1 MDGLDELLKF
11 PSGAMYGGG
20 YQDDFYVFMQDL
32 DEPPVQLHAEPV
44 ILTAKKPRK
53 DRIPA
58 ITEFYGQAALANSDI
73 IAINGPGACKILS
86 NPKSV
91 SKEINP
97 FIFLLTS
104 PQRYDDINEIIT
116 KQIAFICL
124 FHHLFF
130 FAKRAKFPSFPTFI
144 DGFPDKFAALQGQLG
159 KEKDTK
165 KEVFGVPIADLTTF
179 WESLKG
185 EIGSTSKETIANMLE
200 LLSKTPKEIYDYFLT
215 NDVTQPGTNG
225 PSTKNIVPHVPPVP
239 PVPPAPLALRKTPS
253 ELKQKLREAKPDI
266 PGADPFAKRGL
277 NEDTAAGFNTMTF
290 PKVSSNTK
298 SRPAAAKPASPDISG
313 ADLND
318 EIIQPRPSIAPSKTE
333 QVEQA
338 KARAVARGVALEK
351 DLVAEEAPTTSA
363 VPTEKAEELTP
374 EQIEEARK
382 KVKNLDKKKGPEG
395 NLYSK
400 RRSAL
405 RAGNTSATHALKPRT
420 LAEKKEI
427 KEIQKLT
434 EAVNEIPEG
443 NETQEKSNNERS
455 VSTKNSMNST
465 KAQAAR

>member
-32 DEPPVQLHAEPV
+32 DEPQVQLHAEPV

-104 PQRYDDINEIIT
+104 PQRYDDINEIVT

-165 KEVFGVPIADLTTF
+165 KEVFGVPIAELTTF

-200 LLSKTPKEIYDYFLT
+200 LLSKTPKEIYDYFLS
-215 NDVTQPGTNG
+215 NDVIQPATNG
-225 PSTKNIVPHVPPVP
+225 PSTKNIIPHVPPVP

-277 NEDTAAGFNTMTF
+277 NEETVAGFDALTLPSGHQNPAKAKALAEEQRREEEKQKALNEAKATLPPVPT
-290 PKVSSNTK
+290 VSSRNST
-298 SRPAAAKPASPDISG
+298 RPRRAAAVQSNESRR
-313 ADLND
+313 DLGQGTGFKKNKKNFKKMNTIEETAKD
-318 EIIQPRPSIAPSKTE
+318 ENGNKN
-333 QVEQA
+333 
-338 KARAVARGVALEK
+338 
-351 DLVAEEAPTTSA
+351 SA
-363 VPTEKAEELTP
+363 VT
-374 EQIEEARK
+374 
-382 KVKNLDKKKGPEG
+382 VVG
-395 NLYSK
+395 
-400 RRSAL
+400 
-405 RAGNTSATHALKPRT
+405 
-420 LAEKKEI
+420 
-427 KEIQKLT
+427 
-434 EAVNEIPEG
+434 
-443 NETQEKSNNERS
+443 
-455 VSTKNSMNST
+455 
-465 KAQAAR
+465 

>member
-200 LLSKTPKEIYDYFLT
+200 LLSKTPKEIYDYFLS
-215 NDVTQPGTNG
+215 NDVIQPATNG
-225 PSTKNIVPHVPPVP
+225 PSTKNLIPHVPPVP

-277 NEDTAAGFNTMTF
+277 NEETVAGFDTLTLPSGHQNPAKAKALAEEQRREEEKQKKLNENIATLPPIPTISPRTGLPRRAAGMKSNDSRRGQGPGIGYKKNKKNFKKMNTIEETA
-290 PKVSSNTK
+290 KDENSNK
-298 SRPAAAKPASPDISG
+298 
-313 ADLND
+313 N
-318 EIIQPRPSIAPSKTE
+318 
-333 QVEQA
+333 
-338 KARAVARGVALEK
+338 
-351 DLVAEEAPTTSA
+351 SA
-363 VPTEKAEELTP
+363 VT
-374 EQIEEARK
+374 
-382 KVKNLDKKKGPEG
+382 VVG
-395 NLYSK
+395 
-400 RRSAL
+400 
-405 RAGNTSATHALKPRT
+405 
-420 LAEKKEI
+420 
-427 KEIQKLT
+427 
-434 EAVNEIPEG
+434 
-443 NETQEKSNNERS
+443 
-455 VSTKNSMNST
+455 
-465 KAQAAR
+465 